1 MRHPMAVP
9 VKHKMYIK
17 IFYKW
22 SSENR
27 FFFNQGVAW
36 AEMARLW
43 GVFINACLSR
53 DYVFSGFSALPIRL
67 NGVAVTV
74 QSQCD
79 YGVTAMRL
87 RYNRDAIMV

>member
-1 MRHPMAVP
+1 MAVP
-9 VKHKMYIK
+9 VKHKMYIR

-27 FFFNQGVAW
+27 FFSTKVSLG

-67 NGVAVTV
+67 KGVAVTV
-74 QSQCD
+74 QSRRR
-79 YGVTAMRL
+79 YGAIAMPLRCNRIAVT
-87 RYNRDAIMV
+87 V